1 MQSESEKGFRKFRE
15 EYNRKLAN
23 VLFRFMKDSGIKSG
37 AIITLIEE
45 KYGETLNSGTISGYK
60 SGKISI
66 PPVFIWEV
74 CKLLGISTDEIFRR
88 VEADT
93 AQEAPV
99 SNKRDTCQ
107 ENAAKTVALSLPASP
122 SLVTEP
128 TDSVFRGYLG
138 DYYIY
143 FTPTYSSGKGFIK
156 GRMNISKGDF
166 DIRVKIKLEEHV
178 EGESGHHIDKAYE
191 GVLVHSTTVKCCYC
205 ILSSP
210 VVGEMC
216 FFMFRHFHLNN
227 QDLQCRMA
235 ETLTA
240 SAGGEDKAPTIHR
253 MLISRA
259 QISDQDMFSLLPL
272 LNLNNSQ
279 IIISE
284 HVLQSLAQNNPAYK
298 EIINHIIGLPGTK
311 LESYYHIR
319 ENILRSAIYG
329 NKDISL
335 ISVILS
341 LREQA
346 VSSRYNK
353 VSKKA
358 DELLRSLLLHEG
370 YFSPYS
376 DL

>member
-1 MQSESEKGFRKFRE
+1 MPLESEKGFRKFRE
-15 EYNRKLAN
+15 EYNKKLAN
-23 VLFRFMKDSGIKSG
+23 VLFKSMEDNGIKSG
-37 AIITLIEE
+37 AIITQIEG
-45 KYGETLNSGTISGYK
+45 KYGEKLNSGTISGYK
-60 SGKISI
+60 NGKINI
-66 PPVFIWEV
+66 PPVFVWEV
-74 CKLLGISTDEIFRR
+74 CKLLGISTDEIFQR
-88 VEADT
+88 VET
-93 AQEAPV
+93 KIAQERPV
-99 SNKRDTCQ
+99 PNKQDTNK
-107 ENAAKTVALSLPASP
+107 ENAAKLVSLSLPASP
-122 SLVTEP
+122 SIVTEP
-128 TDSVFRGYLG
+128 MDSVFRGYLG

-156 GRMNISKGDF
+156 GRMNISKGDS

-178 EGESGHHIDKAYE
+178 EGESGHHIDKTYE

-210 VVGEMC
+210 VIGEMC

-259 QISDQDMFSLLPL
+259 QISDRDIFSLLPL
-272 LNLNNSQ
+272 LSLNNSQ
-279 IIISE
+279 IIISQ
-284 HVLQSLAQNNPAYK
+284 HVLQSLAKDNPAYE
-298 EIINHIIGLPGTK
+298 EIINYIMDLPGTK
-311 LESYYHIR
+311 PESYYHIR

-329 NKDISL
+329 HKDISL
-335 ISVILS
+335 ISMILS

-346 VSSRYNK
+346 LSSRYNK

-370 YFSPYS
+370 YFSPHG